1 MTLAYEKDLGQV
13 LKTFRVSWYRSP
25 IDNPTL
31 TQLCESNDLKGAI
44 QALGHF
50 VSICRARH
58 IGRGVLLPAAVVVI
72 CPGVVD
78 AGARWIK
85 LRPCCP

>member
-13 LKTFRVSWYRSP
+13 LKTFRVPWYRSP

-50 VSICRARH
+50 GLFVAL
-58 IGRGVLLPAAVVVI
+58 GTLAVVFYYQQAVVVI
-72 CPGVVD
+72 CPGFVA
-78 AGARWIK
+78 AGTRWIK